1 MERARRSRTAKWR
14 STCRNTTRD
23 FGSRRAIAQQ
33 MRRIALIMRRYLPE
47 GAADVHSIVI
57 TFGSGHETTREEV
70 KLP

>member
-1 MERARRSRTAKWR
+1 
-14 STCRNTTRD
+14 
-23 FGSRRAIAQQ
+23 
-33 MRRIALIMRRYLPE
+33 MRRIALIMRRHLPE